1 MQIAEFRFDR
11 FRCAVYACCW
21 GLGFSLTNVVC
32 ADTSVWQ
39 VSSGDNTIYLGGT
52 VHLLRSTDYPLPA
65 EYEQAYEAS
74 SEIYFEIDMQ
84 SMNDPAMV
92 MEMAR
97 QLTYSDGRS
106 LKTVLNSEA
115 YTALSEYAAG
125 IGLPQMMLDPFKPG
139 MVVTMLQLM
148 EFQRIG
154 FTPQGVDT
162 YFDEKAR
169 ADAKSLGYF
178 ETIDEQIALLVG
190 MGEGYESEFI
200 LLSLENMEE
209 IEELMDAMIVA
220 WREGNKDA
228 LAELFVDKMKEEVP
242 QLYDSMLR
250 QRNLKWF
257 PQIQQMLMDSDTEF
271 VLVGAAHLVG
281 EDGLLGLLISSGYQV
296 KQL

>member
-1 MQIAEFRFDR
+1 MQNAEFRFDR
-11 FRCAVYACCW
+11 FRSAVYACCW
-21 GLGFSLTNVVC
+21 GLGLSLTNVVC

-52 VHLLRSTDYPLPA
+52 VHLLRPTDFPLPA

-74 SEIYFEIDMQ
+74 SEIYFEVDMQ
-84 SMNDPAMV
+84 AMNEPAVQMK
-92 MEMAR
+92 MAT

-106 LKTVLNSEA
+106 LKTLLNSEA

-125 IGLPQMMLDPFKPG
+125 VGLPMMVVEQLKAG
-139 MVVTMLQLM
+139 MVVTMFQLL

-162 YFDEKAR
+162 YFNEKAR
-169 ADAKSLGYF
+169 ADAKSLGNF
-178 ETIDEQIALLVG
+178 ETIDEQIAMLG
-190 MGEGYESEFI
+190 RMGEGYESEFI
-200 LLSLENMEE
+200 LLSLEDMEE
-209 IEELMDAMIVA
+209 IEELMDPMIAA

-257 PQIQQMLMDSDTEF
+257 HQIQQMLMDSDTEF